1 MRITVII
8 LTLLL
13 IKMSLSSQVAQEWI
27 VPADRKARLSP
38 FEFTQQNREAGGSLF
53 KTNCMSCHG
62 MPGQNNWLRD
72 LNPQPGDPAS
82 EKYQR
87 NTDGEIFHKLT
98 EGRGLMPGFRNVLSQ
113 TDLWNLVAY
122 IRSFNPKYKQV
133 VAPPR
138 RSDAPDYSYISIEV
152 TLAEPAGT
160 VAVKATGYIN
170 DQPSPVSGAE
180 VQLSAAREFGRL
192 VLGEPATTNEAGIAT
207 FTVPGTIK
215 GDPDGKIQIRARLTE
230 EDLYGI
236 ASADTLLKLGEPV
249 VPTSLT
255 EQRAMWNTVR
265 KAPVWL
271 IITFTIAVF
280 TVWGFIFYVLLAI
293 RDLWI
298 LGKIENSAE

>member
-1 MRITVII
+1 MRITVIL

-13 IKMSLSSQVAQEWI
+13 FKTGLNAQETQEWI

-38 FEFTQQNREAGGSLF
+38 FEFTQDSREAGGTLY
-53 KTNCMSCHG
+53 KVNCMSCHG

-72 LNPQPGDPAS
+72 LKPQPGDPAS
-82 EKYQR
+82 EKYQK

-98 EGRGLMPGFRNVLSQ
+98 VGRGLMPSFRNVLTQ

-138 RSDAPDYSYISIEV
+138 RSDAPDYSYISIQM
-152 TLAEPAGT
+152 TMAEPAGT
-160 VAVKATGYIN
+160 VTVKAIGYIN

-180 VQLSAAREFGRL
+180 VQLSAARKFGRL
-192 VLGEPATTNEAGIAT
+192 VLGEPVTTNEAGVAM

-215 GDPDGKIQIRARLTE
+215 GDPDGNIQIRARLTE

-236 ASADTLLKLGEPV
+236 ASADTFLKLGEPV

-255 EQRAMWNTVR
+255 EKRAMWNTVR

-271 IITFTIAVF
+271 IITFTLAVF
-280 TVWGFIFYVLLAI
+280 SVWGFIFYVLLSI

-298 LGKIENSAE
+298 LGKIENSAD